1 MGGKAVPYNGGST
14 EIKSHL
20 DFLMAERDCR
30 KLLEILIQ
38 GASRV
43 RGDRNR
49 EQCRGGEGRSQSE
62 AALTVCGGYSL
73 WYD

>member
-14 EIKSHL
+14 EIKSQL

-43 RGDRNR
+43 RGDKQRTVSW
-49 EQCRGGEGRSQSE
+49 GGRKESK
-62 AALTVCGGYSL
+62 
-73 WYD
+73 